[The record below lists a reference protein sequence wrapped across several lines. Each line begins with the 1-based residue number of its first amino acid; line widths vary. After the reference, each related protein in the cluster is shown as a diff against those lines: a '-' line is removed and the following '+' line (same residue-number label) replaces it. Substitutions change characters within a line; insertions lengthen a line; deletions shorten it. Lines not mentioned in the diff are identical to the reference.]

1 MAVITAQGESYHTP
15 LGGSSH
21 WPPADFTYLSL
32 SFEAQVTIAPPP
44 FQIYPSWRRPWR
56 LIKAN

>member
-1 MAVITAQGESYHTP
+1 MAVITAEGQSYHAP

-21 WPPADFTYLSL
+21 WAPAEFTYLSL
-32 SFEAQVTIAPPP
+32 SFQAQAIAPP

-56 LIKAN
+56 VVKAN